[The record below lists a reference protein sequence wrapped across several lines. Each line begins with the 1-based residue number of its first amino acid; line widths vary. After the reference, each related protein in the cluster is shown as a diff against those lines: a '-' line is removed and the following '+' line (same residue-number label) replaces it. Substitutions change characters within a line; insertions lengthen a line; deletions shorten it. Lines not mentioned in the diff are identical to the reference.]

1 MLTLC
6 LVCQYD
12 KVSALHK
19 LTHMPSHDSYTSDLN
34 SAELSVACLQDGL
47 PETPSQA
54 DWLASTISSGSV
66 GVDPMMMVRFF
77 LTLMFR
83 EDKS

>member
-1 MLTLC
+1 M
-6 LVCQYD
+6 
-12 KVSALHK
+12 
-19 LTHMPSHDSYTSDLN
+19 THILDHYSYTSDLN
-34 SAELSVACLQDGL
+34 SAELSVAGLQDGL

-66 GVDPMMMVRFF
+66 GVDPMMMVRSY
-77 LTLMFR
+77 LMLMFR

>member
-1 MLTLC
+1 
-6 LVCQYD
+6 
-12 KVSALHK
+12 
-19 LTHMPSHDSYTSDLN
+19 MPNHDSHTSDLN

>member
-1 MLTLC
+1 MLN
-6 LVCQYD
+6 
-12 KVSALHK
+12 
-19 LTHMPSHDSYTSDLN
+19 HDSYTSDLN
-34 SAELSVACLQDGL
+34 SAELGVACLQDGL

-66 GVDPMMMVRFF
+66 GVDPMMMVRFY
-77 LTLMFR
+77 LMLMFR

>member
-1 MLTLC
+1 MFF
-6 LVCQYD
+6 
-12 KVSALHK
+12 
-19 LTHMPSHDSYTSDLN
+19 
-34 SAELSVACLQDGL
+34 LQDGL

-66 GVDPMMMVRFF
+66 GVDPMMMVRFY
-77 LTLMFR
+77 LMLMFR

>member
-1 MLTLC
+1 
-6 LVCQYD
+6 
-12 KVSALHK
+12 
-19 LTHMPSHDSYTSDLN
+19 MPHHDSYTSDFN

-66 GVDPMMMVRFF
+66 GVDPMMMVRLF
-77 LTLMFR
+77 LMLMFR